1 MFSSTS
7 PATVRSKAGAILRVT
22 SGNFLEQFDFFLF
35 GFYATYIAHTFFPAS
50 SEFASLMMTFAV
62 FGAGFLMRPVG
73 AIVLGAYIDKVGRR
87 KGLIVTLSIM
97 AAGTFLIVLIP
108 SYQSIGL
115 WAPLLVLTGR
125 LLQGFSAG
133 AELGGVSVYLAEIAT
148 PGRKGFYT
156 SWQSGS
162 QQVAIMVAA
171 AMGFAL
177 NALMEESAIR
187 EWGWRIPFLFG
198 CLIVPFIFFL
208 RRKLEETEEFS
219 ARRHHL
225 EMRQVFKTLL
235 GNWQVVVAGMLMVAM
250 TTTAFYL
257 ITVYA
262 PTFGKKVLMLS
273 ASDSL
278 LVTLLVAISNFIWL
292 PVGGALSDRFG
303 RKPVL
308 IAMTLLALASSY
320 PALTLLADAPSFS
333 MMLSVL
339 LWLSFLYG
347 LYNGAMIPALTEI
360 MPAEVRVAGFSL
372 AYSLATA
379 IFGGFT
385 PVMSTAL
392 IEYTGDKASPGYWMS
407 FAAEVK
413 VMISGGFKAALEKL
427 APEYERQTGDTI
439 VIIPGPSMGATPQA
453 IPNRLARGEKADVVI
468 MVGDALA
475 KLEKTSQ
482 TQPGS
487 RTELADSPVGMV
499 VKKGADVPD
508 ISSEATLRNA
518 LLQASSIAYSDSA
531 SGRYVSQTLFKKLGI
546 EKEAAAKATM
556 VERIPVAS
564 EVAKGKY
571 AVGFQQARS
580 PVTLNIL
587 TRGKRC

>member
-1 MFSSTS
+1 MHSTTS
-7 PATVRSKAGAILRVT
+7 LMSTRDRIGAILRVT

-62 FGAGFLMRPVG
+62 FGAGFLMRPIG

-97 AAGTFLIVLIP
+97 ATGTFLIVLIP
-108 SYQSIGL
+108 SYQTIGL
-115 WAPLLVLTGR
+115 WAPLLVLIGR

-177 NALMEESAIR
+177 NAVLEQSAISG
-187 EWGWRIPFLFG
+187 WGWRIPFVFG
-198 CLIVPFIFFL
+198 CLIVPFIFVL
-208 RRKLEETEEFS
+208 RRKLEETQEFT

-225 EMRQVFKTLL
+225 AMRQVFATLL
-235 GNWQVVVAGMLMVAM
+235 ANWQVVIAGMMMVAM

-278 LVTLLVAISNFIWL
+278 LVTLLVAISNFFWL

-303 RKPVL
+303 RRPVL
-308 IAMTLLALASSY
+308 IAMTLLALATAW
-320 PALTLLADAPSFS
+320 PALTMLANAPSFL

-339 LWLSFLYG
+339 LWLSFIYG
-347 LYNGAMIPALTEI
+347 MYNGAMIPALTEI

-379 IFGGFT
+379 VFGGFT
-385 PVMSTAL
+385 PVISTAL

-407 FAAEVK
+407 FAAVCGLLATCYLYRRSA
-413 VMISGGFKAALEKL
+413 VAL
-427 APEYERQTGDTI
+427 QT
-439 VIIPGPSMGATPQA
+439 
-453 IPNRLARGEKADVVI
+453 AR
-468 MVGDALA
+468 
-475 KLEKTSQ
+475 
-482 TQPGS
+482 
-487 RTELADSPVGMV
+487 
-499 VKKGADVPD
+499 
-508 ISSEATLRNA
+508 
-518 LLQASSIAYSDSA
+518 
-531 SGRYVSQTLFKKLGI
+531 
-546 EKEAAAKATM
+546 
-556 VERIPVAS
+556 
-564 EVAKGKY
+564 
-571 AVGFQQARS
+571 
-580 PVTLNIL
+580 
-587 TRGKRC
+587 

>member
-1 MFSSTS
+1 MHSATS
-7 PATVRSKAGAILRVT
+7 PVNTRSRIGAILRVT

-62 FGAGFLMRPVG
+62 FGAGFLMRPIG

-87 KGLIVTLSIM
+87 KGLIMTLSIM

-108 SYQSIGL
+108 SYEAIGL
-115 WAPLLVLTGR
+115 WAPLFVLIGR

-177 NALMEESAIR
+177 NAALDQSAISS
-187 EWGWRIPFLFG
+187 WGWRLPFLFG
-198 CLIVPFIFFL
+198 CLIVPFIFVL
-208 RRKLEETEEFS
+208 RRKLEETQEFS

-225 EMRQVFKTLL
+225 DMKQVFRMLL
-235 GNWQVVVAGMLMVAM
+235 THWPVVVAGMMMVAM

-278 LVTLLVAISNFIWL
+278 LVTLLVAISNFFWL
-292 PVGGALSDRFG
+292 PVGGARSDRFG

-308 IAMTLLALASSY
+308 VAMTLLALATAY
-320 PALTLLADAPSFS
+320 PALMMLAAAPGFS
-333 MMLSVL
+333 MMLGVL
-339 LWLSFLYG
+339 LWLSFMYG

-385 PVMSTAL
+385 PVISTAL

-407 FAAEVK
+407 FAALC
-413 VMISGGFKAALEKL
+413 ALL
-427 APEYERQTGDTI
+427 
-439 VIIPGPSMGATPQA
+439 
-453 IPNRLARGEKADVVI
+453 
-468 MVGDALA
+468 
-475 KLEKTSQ
+475 
-482 TQPGS
+482 
-487 RTELADSPVGMV
+487 
-499 VKKGADVPD
+499 
-508 ISSEATLRNA
+508 ATLYLYRRSTMT
-518 LLQASSIAYSDSA
+518 LQTA
-531 SGRYVSQTLFKKLGI
+531 GRRH
-546 EKEAAAKATM
+546 A
-556 VERIPVAS
+556 
-564 EVAKGKY
+564 
-571 AVGFQQARS
+571 
-580 PVTLNIL
+580 
-587 TRGKRC
+587 

>member
-1 MFSSTS
+1 MHSTTS
-7 PATVRSKAGAILRVT
+7 LMSTRDRLGAILRVT

-62 FGAGFLMRPVG
+62 FGAGFLMRPIG

-87 KGLIVTLSIM
+87 KGLIVTLTIM
-97 AAGTFLIVLIP
+97 ATGTFLIVLIP
-108 SYQSIGL
+108 SYQTIGL
-115 WAPLLVLTGR
+115 WAPLLVLIGR

-177 NALMEESAIR
+177 NAVLEQSAISD
-187 EWGWRIPFLFG
+187 WGWRIPFLFG
-198 CLIVPFIFFL
+198 CLIVPFIFVL
-208 RRKLEETEEFS
+208 RRKLEETQEFT

-225 EMRQVFKTLL
+225 AMRQVFATLL
-235 GNWQVVVAGMLMVAM
+235 ANWQVVIAGMMMVAM

-278 LVTLLVAISNFIWL
+278 LVTLLVAISNFFWL

-303 RKPVL
+303 RRPVL
-308 IAMTLLALASSY
+308 IAMTLLALATAW
-320 PALTLLADAPSFS
+320 PALTMLANAPSFL

-339 LWLSFLYG
+339 LWLSFIYG
-347 LYNGAMIPALTEI
+347 MYNGAMIPALTEI

-379 IFGGFT
+379 VFGGFT
-385 PVMSTAL
+385 PVISTAL

-407 FAAEVK
+407 FAAVCGLLATCYLYRRSA
-413 VMISGGFKAALEKL
+413 VAL
-427 APEYERQTGDTI
+427 QT
-439 VIIPGPSMGATPQA
+439 
-453 IPNRLARGEKADVVI
+453 AR
-468 MVGDALA
+468 
-475 KLEKTSQ
+475 
-482 TQPGS
+482 
-487 RTELADSPVGMV
+487 
-499 VKKGADVPD
+499 
-508 ISSEATLRNA
+508 
-518 LLQASSIAYSDSA
+518 
-531 SGRYVSQTLFKKLGI
+531 
-546 EKEAAAKATM
+546 
-556 VERIPVAS
+556 
-564 EVAKGKY
+564 
-571 AVGFQQARS
+571 
-580 PVTLNIL
+580 
-587 TRGKRC
+587 

>member
-1 MFSSTS
+1 MHSTTS
-7 PATVRSKAGAILRVT
+7 LMSTRDRLGAILRVT

-62 FGAGFLMRPVG
+62 FGAGFLMRPIG

-97 AAGTFLIVLIP
+97 ATGTFLIVLIP
-108 SYQSIGL
+108 SYQTIGL
-115 WAPLLVLTGR
+115 WAPLLVLIGR

-177 NALMEESAIR
+177 NAVLEQSAISD
-187 EWGWRIPFLFG
+187 WGWRIPFLFG
-198 CLIVPFIFFL
+198 CLIVPFIFVL
-208 RRKLEETEEFS
+208 RRKLEETQEFT

-225 EMRQVFKTLL
+225 AMRQVFATLL
-235 GNWQVVVAGMLMVAM
+235 ANWQVVIAGMMMVAM

-278 LVTLLVAISNFIWL
+278 LVTLLVAISNFFWL

-303 RKPVL
+303 RRPVL
-308 IAMTLLALASSY
+308 IAMTLLALATAW
-320 PALTLLADAPSFS
+320 PALTMLANAPSFL

-339 LWLSFLYG
+339 LWLSFIYG
-347 LYNGAMIPALTEI
+347 MYNGAMIPALTEI

-379 IFGGFT
+379 LFGGFT
-385 PVMSTAL
+385 PVISTAL

-407 FAAEVK
+407 FAAVCGLLATCYLYRRSA
-413 VMISGGFKAALEKL
+413 VAL
-427 APEYERQTGDTI
+427 QT
-439 VIIPGPSMGATPQA
+439 
-453 IPNRLARGEKADVVI
+453 AR
-468 MVGDALA
+468 
-475 KLEKTSQ
+475 
-482 TQPGS
+482 
-487 RTELADSPVGMV
+487 
-499 VKKGADVPD
+499 
-508 ISSEATLRNA
+508 
-518 LLQASSIAYSDSA
+518 
-531 SGRYVSQTLFKKLGI
+531 
-546 EKEAAAKATM
+546 
-556 VERIPVAS
+556 
-564 EVAKGKY
+564 
-571 AVGFQQARS
+571 
-580 PVTLNIL
+580 
-587 TRGKRC
+587 